1 MYETDRQTDGQI
13 ESRKKIKI
21 PVQNNKQQK
30 VILNENKI
38 TFLNFYL
45 KTI

>member
-1 MYETDRQTDGQI
+1 MYETDRQTDRLKV
-13 ESRKKIKI
+13 EKKIKI